1 MIINLIAISLSILTC
16 VVFLIL
22 GILIGLSRESFGV
35 PSNKKSSLFDSSQ
48 INKMAKITIDDTK
61 FVTEIK
67 TDGMNKGYSSLG
79 DVRQSDED
87 ISDSINKLQNMKKS

>member
-22 GILIGLSRESFGV
+22 GILIGLSRGSFGV
-35 PSNKKSSLFDSSQ
+35 PSNKKSGLFDSSQ

-79 DVRQSDED
+79 DVKQSDED